1 MMLVMLKHKT
11 PPSKSKAPPK
21 ATVTLLALRAQCSE
35 ATARKA
41 LAEGV
46 DAIKGEYL
54 RERLRAALV

>member
-1 MMLVMLKHKT
+1 MMLVMLNHKT
-11 PPSKSKAPPK
+11 PPSKSRPPK

-41 LAEGV
+41 LTEGV